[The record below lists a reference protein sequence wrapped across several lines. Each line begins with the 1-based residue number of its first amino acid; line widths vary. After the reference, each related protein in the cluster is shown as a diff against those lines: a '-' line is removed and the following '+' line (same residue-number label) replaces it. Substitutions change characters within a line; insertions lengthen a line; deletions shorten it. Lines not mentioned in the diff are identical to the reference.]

1 MTLSFPPPIKNFK
14 THTLTTD
21 ALLLSRKY
29 ANLSIYDFRRK
40 ELFMSIMNTYTG
52 RKFDPMHIKPKNICL
67 EDIAHALSYLCRGGG
82 QTLIFYSVAQHC
94 LNCAEEARA
103 RGWSDRM
110 ILACL
115 LHDASEAYISD
126 IIRPVKA
133 HLSNYLEIEEMIMNV
148 IWEKFAL
155 NDLTSEEHAMWKQI
169 DNDILSAELPVLFPG
184 EKTHQTA
191 PLQSAPDLKEHP
203 FRDMEKQ
210 FLAFAHQLGIQ

>member
-1 MTLSFPPPIKNFK
+1 MTLSFTPPIKNFK

-94 LNCAEEARA
+94 LNLC
-103 RGWSDRM
+103 RGSPGQRM
-110 ILACL
+110 
-115 LHDASEAYISD
+115 
-126 IIRPVKA
+126 V
-133 HLSNYLEIEEMIMNV
+133 
-148 IWEKFAL
+148 
-155 NDLTSEEHAMWKQI
+155 
-169 DNDILSAELPVLFPG
+169 
-184 EKTHQTA
+184 
-191 PLQSAPDLKEHP
+191 
-203 FRDMEKQ
+203 
-210 FLAFAHQLGIQ
+210 

>member
-1 MTLSFPPPIKNFK
+1 
-14 THTLTTD
+14 
-21 ALLLSRKY
+21 
-29 ANLSIYDFRRK
+29 
-40 ELFMSIMNTYTG
+40 MSIMNTYTG

-82 QTLIFYSVAQHC
+82 QNSDLLFRSPALSQLC
-94 LNCAEEARA
+94 RGSPGA